1 MASTELDPF
10 IEDILRDK
18 KLPAIDDAVRTQL
31 VSDLKDRL
39 LDQIDRAIIEAAIQG
54 TTSLMHAESL
64 TEAVKLCQQH
74 ADAKDVVLLSP
85 ACASFDMFSG
95 YVQRGQQ
102 FVACVNELNP
112 Q

>member
-39 LDQIDRAIIEAAIQG
+39 LDQIDRAIIEA
-54 TTSLMHAESL
+54 LP
-64 TEAVKLCQQH
+64 EARIDGL
-74 ADAKDVVLLSP
+74 
-85 ACASFDMFSG
+85 
-95 YVQRGQQ
+95 
-102 FVACVNELNP
+102 NELLDREASEAEVHEYVAASGVDVKRVTVTAML
-112 Q
+112 QFRDFYLRSHEERSGR